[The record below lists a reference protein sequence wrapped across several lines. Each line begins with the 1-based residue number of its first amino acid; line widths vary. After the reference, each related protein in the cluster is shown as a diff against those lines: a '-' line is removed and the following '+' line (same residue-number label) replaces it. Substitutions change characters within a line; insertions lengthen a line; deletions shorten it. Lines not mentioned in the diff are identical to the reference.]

1 MTYSGKNHILVSDTG
16 SGSKNAEIG
25 LNTHFQT
32 LPLSNMECPQNLRFN
47 GILHDLFWGH

>member
-1 MTYSGKNHILVSDTG
+1 MAGG
-16 SGSKNAEIG
+16 AKNAEIG

-32 LPLSNMECPQNLRFN
+32 LSLSNMECPQNLRFN